1 MINAPQRPAQIP
13 VRATVAEAWRL
24 LLSEPRRILLPS
36 LVITVPVAFLV
47 SIGTIVAYLTFFEDE
62 PLVLLNEIT
71 RETAG
76 ALAFMLVA
84 AAAIEVLFG
93 QVARG
98 ATVMAVAGVATGKPR
113 SLSESLDPAFTRMG
127 AIIAQAIVLAAVG
140 GALIFSIV
148 GIVIFPYVAARFGL
162 STESLLLE
170 NRSPT
175 SALAASWSLMR
186 GRVIRLLGTA
196 FLAALICLGPFVVVS
211 LLGLAVTGDRTQQ
224 VITGG
229 FVAVA
234 QALLLVPVIAF
245 LTTVT
250 TLFYLKAKEID
261 SGQHPA

>member
-1 MINAPQRPAQIP
+1 MSRPPQVP
-13 VRATVAEAWRL
+13 VRATIAEAWRL
-24 LLSEPRRILLPS
+24 LLAEPRRILLPS
-36 LVITVPVAFLV
+36 LVITVPVAFLMA
-47 SIGTIVAYLTFFEDE
+47 VATTVGYLTIFDNE
-62 PLVLLNEIT
+62 PLVLLNEIS
-71 RETAG
+71 RNTAG

-113 SLSESLDPAFTRMG
+113 SLAEALDPAFTRMG
-127 AIIAQAIVLAAVG
+127 AIIAQAVVLAAVG

-148 GIVIFPYVAARFGL
+148 GLVIFPYVAARFAL

-170 NRSPT
+170 GRSAT

-186 GRVIRLLGTA
+186 GRVIRLLGVA
-196 FLAALICLGPFVVVS
+196 LLAALVCVGPLVLVS
-211 LLGLAVTGDRTQQ
+211 LLGLMVTGGRTQEL
-224 VITGG
+224 VTG
-229 FVAVA
+229 AVVSVL
-234 QALLLVPVIAF
+234 QAFLLVPVIGF

-261 SGQHPA
+261 GGKPAA